1 MAVGIITIYK
11 SVNCGSYLQAYALAK
26 ALEKLEMEGKFIEY
40 KFSDHVSAKPQM
52 LKSIFKMLLKG
63 DFKGIRLLLD
73 RIASFK
79 RSVEILDVIK
89 PQENIDCC
97 IIGSDTL
104 WDVSREIFYKNYS
117 FFWGMDLKNTKVI
130 SYAPSVGFAK
140 EKDIEK
146 CSFIQEA
153 LQKMHAVGV
162 RDNISK
168 SLLQPYCDKEIQVL
182 CDPTYLIERDDYD
195 AIALKTDLKDFLF
208 IYYYGKMPADYKE
221 SIKRFAKEKNLK
233 TIVFGNT
240 NQWCDIS
247 LAYDPFLFLSLYAKA
262 DYIITNTFHGT
273 VFATIYEKRF
283 AVTKNDKP
291 KIIDVL
297 DMCGLSDK
305 MADSAENIQEIL
317 SSDFDYNV
325 VRSNILKERK
335 KGFDYLT
342 EVFEK
347 EIK

>member
-73 RIASFK
+73 RIASFN

-130 SYAPSVGFAK
+130 SYSPSVGFAK
-140 EKDIEK
+140 EKDIER

-168 SLLQPYCDKEIQVL
+168 SLLQPYCDKEIRVL

-208 IYYYGKMPADYKE
+208 IYYYGKMPAEYKE

-305 MADSAENIQEIL
+305 MADSAENIQDIL

-335 KGFDYLT
+335 KGFNFLT

>member
-73 RIASFK
+73 RIASFN

-140 EKDIEK
+140 EKDIER

-168 SLLQPYCDKEIQVL
+168 SLLQPYCDKEIRVL

-305 MADSAENIQEIL
+305 MADSAENIQDIL

-335 KGFDYLT
+335 KGFNFLT